1 MALSQP
7 RADLHAPPFSK
18 TFTDFTADLV
28 LHSTSAPANAQH
40 LPASIFVIAEAADV
54 LAFLDANGQSNT
66 LAFTAG
72 FYGTLPFTIA
82 TITNTTT
89 TVTSV
94 TASWHPEP

>member
-1 MALSQP
+1 MALHQP

-18 TFTDFTADLV
+18 TFTDFSADLS
-28 LHSTSAPANAQH
+28 LHDTSAPSNAQH
-40 LPASIFVIAEAADV
+40 LPASIFVIAEAGDDLV
-54 LAFLDANGQSNT
+54 FEDALGVSNT
-66 LAFTAG
+66 LTFTAG

-82 TITNTTT
+82 VITATTT